1 MNEGDVFTAEVDL
14 RHETFDNF
22 GFSSTLDNLADRT
35 ANLGGRQIKYHFKT
49 STNDLFD
56 FYLAL

>member
-1 MNEGDVFTAEVDL
+1 MNEGDVFTAEDDL
-14 RHETFDNF
+14 RYETF
-22 GFSSTLDNLADRT
+22 DNLADRT

>member
-1 MNEGDVFTAEVDL
+1 MNEGDVFTAEDDL
-14 RHETFDNF
+14 RYETF
-22 GFSSTLDNLADRT
+22 DNLADRT

-56 FYLAL
+56 FYLALCHEKWKRF